1 MHSKYKEKILKVDK
15 EKSDIMHRK
24 NKDENYSIPLIRNH
38 EKLKRMNDSFKM
50 TKGAG
55 AVIQEFY
62 IQWKYF
68 SKIKRK

>member
-1 MHSKYKEKILKVDK
+1 
-15 EKSDIMHRK
+15 MHRK
-24 NKDENYSIPLIRNH
+24 NKDENYSIPLIRNR

-62 IQWKYF
+62 IQ
-68 SKIKRK
+68 